1 MSAGRSGQGTSRD
14 PHPLHL
20 FGGGLDLLERGR
32 QTASFSAA
40 VPTRLGRSP
49 GSCSRSKR

>member
-20 FGGGLDLLERGR
+20 FGGGLDLLESSS
-32 QTASFSAA
+32 QA
-40 VPTRLGRSP
+40 VDGILLRSRAHQLWP
-49 GSCSRSKR
+49 LSRILL